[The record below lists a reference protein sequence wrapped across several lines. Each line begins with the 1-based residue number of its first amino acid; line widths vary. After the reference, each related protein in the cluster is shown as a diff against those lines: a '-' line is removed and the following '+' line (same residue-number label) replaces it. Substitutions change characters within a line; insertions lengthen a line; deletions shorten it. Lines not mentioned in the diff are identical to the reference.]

1 MEAQKKKETN
11 LETNVFAEIL
21 VDVWSKRYCAAT
33 PSTRKQLKVV
43 EIKIDVYKKR

>member
-1 MEAQKKKETN
+1 MCCLSEEEIFMWENGSAKEKETN

-33 PSTRKQLKVV
+33 PSTRKQ
-43 EIKIDVYKKR
+43 